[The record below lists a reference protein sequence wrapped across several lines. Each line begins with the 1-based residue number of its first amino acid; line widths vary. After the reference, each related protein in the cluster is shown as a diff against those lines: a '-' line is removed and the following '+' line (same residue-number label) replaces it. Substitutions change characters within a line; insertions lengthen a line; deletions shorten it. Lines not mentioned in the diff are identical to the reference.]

1 MFTLLILLTAMIV
14 QVIFDAREE
23 GAIETK
29 VLDLEQ
35 MNFNISGRCVA
46 ITQYAAYTATT
57 YEMW

>member
-1 MFTLLILLTAMIV
+1 MIV